1 MMKIAAFCLLLCML
15 VFVAPAQEILSND
28 SVLKMVKAG
37 LSEDVIVSV
46 VNSQPG
52 VYTVTPDALVAL
64 KNAKVPAKVIS
75 AMVSKSQGTPL
86 GAAPSEP
93 APAAGPASN
102 GSADASAALPPA
114 PAATTAP
121 TPTAPAGPPPDLKSI
136 HKIYIEKMPNDL
148 DMYLRAEFNKQLKD
162 RVTIVLKKEEADGI
176 ITGINEEQK
185 GTAAKITGRYL
196 GLHDTV
202 NGTISLLDRSESNI
216 LWSNEAGD
224 RNLFFGIAH
233 RGGERKV
240 ADRLVSKLKKAM
252 GY

>member
-1 MMKIAAFCLLLCML
+1 MMKIAAFCLLLCIL

-64 KNAKVPAKVIS
+64 KNAKVPSKVIS
-75 AMVSKSQGTPL
+75 AMVSKSQGTAL
-86 GAAPSEP
+86 GTAPSEP
-93 APAAGPASN
+93 LPAGGPASN
-102 GSADASAALPPA
+102 GSADGPAALPPP
-114 PAATTAP
+114 PAATTAS

-162 RVTIVLKKEEADGI
+162 GVTIVLKNEEADGI